1 MADKQTKMCEVFI
14 SASMDDGVGCGLEFT
29 KAFMEM
35 PDEFKKVIIYA
46 MPDEFKKVIIYAML
60 ETMRSYQEEA
70 FEELGGRDVH
80 LVDAEEVDQAAEDA
94 SNFLDRCVKE
104 HGGRLH

>member
-46 MPDEFKKVIIYAML
+46 ML

-80 LVDAEEVDQAAEDA
+80 LVNAEEVDQATEDA
-94 SNFLDRCVKE
+94 SNFLERCVKE

>member
-1 MADKQTKMCEVFI
+1 MADEQKKMCEVFI

-46 MPDEFKKVIIYAML
+46 ML
-60 ETMRSYQEEA
+60 ETMRSYQEEV
-70 FEELGGRDVH
+70 FEELGGKEVH
-80 LVDAEEVDQAAEDA
+80 LVDAEEVDQATEDA
-94 SNFLDRCVKE
+94 SNFLERCVKE

>member
-46 MPDEFKKVIIYAML
+46 ML

-80 LVDAEEVDQAAEDA
+80 LVDAEEVDQATEDA
-94 SNFLDRCVKE
+94 SNFLERCVKE

>member
-1 MADKQTKMCEVFI
+1 MADKQKKMCEVFI

-29 KAFMEM
+29 KAFME
-35 PDEFKKVIIYA
+35 

-80 LVDAEEVDQAAEDA
+80 LVDAEEVDQATEDA
-94 SNFLDRCVKE
+94 SNFLERCVKE

>member
-46 MPDEFKKVIIYAML
+46 ML

-80 LVDAEEVDQAAEDA
+80 LVNAEEVDQATEDA

>member
-1 MADKQTKMCEVFI
+1 MADKQKKMCEVFI

-46 MPDEFKKVIIYAML
+46 ML
-60 ETMRSYQEEA
+60 ETMRSYQEEV
-70 FEELGGRDVH
+70 FEELGGEEVH
-80 LVDAEEVDQAAEDA
+80 LVDAEEVDQATEDA
-94 SNFLDRCVKE
+94 SNFLERCVKE

>member
-29 KAFMEM
+29 KAFME
-35 PDEFKKVIIYA
+35 

>member
-46 MPDEFKKVIIYAML
+46 ML

-80 LVDAEEVDQAAEDA
+80 FVDDEEVDQAAEDA

>member
-1 MADKQTKMCEVFI
+1 MADNQKKMCEVFI

-46 MPDEFKKVIIYAML
+46 IL
-60 ETMRSYQEEA
+60 ETMRSYQEEV
-70 FEELGGRDVH
+70 FEELGGKEVH
-80 LVDAEEVDQAAEDA
+80 LVDAKEVDQATEDA
-94 SNFLDRCVKE
+94 SNFLERCVKA

>member
-46 MPDEFKKVIIYAML
+46 ML

-80 LVDAEEVDQAAEDA
+80 LVDAEEVDQATEDA

>member
-1 MADKQTKMCEVFI
+1 MADKQAKMCEVFI

-29 KAFMEM
+29 KAFME
-35 PDEFKKVIIYA
+35 

-80 LVDAEEVDQAAEDA
+80 LVDAEEVDQATEDA

>member
-29 KAFMEM
+29 TAFME
-35 PDEFKKVIIYA
+35 

>member
-1 MADKQTKMCEVFI
+1 MDDVQRKVCEVSI
-14 SASMDDGVGCGLEFT
+14 SASTKDGVGCGLEFT

-46 MPDEFKKVIIYAML
+46 ML
-60 ETMRSYQEEA
+60 ETIKAYKDDV

-80 LVDAEEVDQAAEDA
+80 FVDDNKQVDQATEDA

-104 HGGRLH
+104 HGGQLH

>member
-1 MADKQTKMCEVFI
+1 MADKQKKMCEVFI

-46 MPDEFKKVIIYAML
+46 ML

-80 LVDAEEVDQAAEDA
+80 LVNAEEVDQATEDA

>member
-1 MADKQTKMCEVFI
+1 MADKQKKMCEVFI

-46 MPDEFKKVIIYAML
+46 ML
-60 ETMRSYQEEA
+60 ETMRSYKEEV
-70 FEELGGRDVH
+70 FEELGGKEVH
-80 LVDAEEVDQAAEDA
+80 LVDAEEVDQATEDA
-94 SNFLDRCVKE
+94 SNFLERCVKE

>member
-14 SASMDDGVGCGLEFT
+14 SASMDDGVGCGLDFT

-35 PDEFKKVIIYA
+35 PDEFKKVII
-46 MPDEFKKVIIYAML
+46 FAML
-60 ETMRSYQEEA
+60 ETMKQYKDDVL
-70 FEELGGRDVH
+70 EELGGKDVH
-80 LVDAEEVDQAAEDA
+80 LVDAEEVDQATEDA
-94 SNFLDRCVKE
+94 SDFLERCVKE

>member
-1 MADKQTKMCEVFI
+1 MADKQKKMCEVFI

-46 MPDEFKKVIIYAML
+46 ML
-60 ETMRSYQEEA
+60 ETMRSYQEEV
-70 FEELGGRDVH
+70 FEELGGKEVH
-80 LVDAEEVDQAAEDA
+80 LVDAEEVDQATEDA
-94 SNFLDRCVKE
+94 SNFLERCVKE

>member
-1 MADKQTKMCEVFI
+1 MADKQKKMCEVFI

-46 MPDEFKKVIIYAML
+46 ML
-60 ETMRSYQEEA
+60 ETMRAYQEEA

-80 LVDAEEVDQAAEDA
+80 LVNAEEVDQATEDA

>member
-1 MADKQTKMCEVFI
+1 MADKQKKMCEVFM

-46 MPDEFKKVIIYAML
+46 ML
-60 ETMRSYQEEA
+60 ETMRSYQEEV
-70 FEELGGRDVH
+70 FEELGGKEVH
-80 LVDAEEVDQAAEDA
+80 LVDAEEVDQATEDA
-94 SNFLDRCVKE
+94 SNFLERCVKE